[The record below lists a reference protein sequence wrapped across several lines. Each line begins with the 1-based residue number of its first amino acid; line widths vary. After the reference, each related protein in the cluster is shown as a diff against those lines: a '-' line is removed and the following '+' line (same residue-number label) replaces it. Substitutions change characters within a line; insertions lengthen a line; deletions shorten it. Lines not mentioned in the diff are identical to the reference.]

1 MLGIASTTVIFSV
14 VDGVLLRP
22 LPYPESERIV
32 SVSQSTRST
41 GISQH
46 ATAPANYLD
55 WAAQNDVFSDMAT
68 SRGGQ
73 GNLTEGDRP
82 ERLRLTAVSA
92 SFFKV
97 FGVAPILGRALQP
110 SDEKPGNANVVVLS
124 QGLWQRR
131 FGADRNVVGRNIQLN
146 GEPHTVVGVMP
157 ASFSPDNY
165 ARALDRFALERARA
179 SAPPD
184 AGSATLAR
192 QQLSR
197 CLGAFETGRL
207 TGAGADGDER
217 DHASPREGI
226 SE

>member
-1 MLGIASTTVIFSV
+1 METTLRDLRYALRILRENPGFTIIAVLALMLGIASTTVIFSV

-46 ATAPANYLD
+46 AAAPANYLD
-55 WAAQNDVFSDMAT
+55 WLAQNDVFSDMAT

-97 FGVAPILGRALQP
+97 FGVAPILGRTLQP
-110 SDEKPGNANVVVLS
+110 SDEKQVTRMLS
-124 QGLWQRR
+124 SSARVFGGGVSDPIQALSVAIFSSTARR
-131 FGADRNVVGRNIQLN
+131 IL
-146 GEPHTVVGVMP
+146 
-157 ASFSPDNY
+157 S
-165 ARALDRFALERARA
+165 
-179 SAPPD
+179 SA
-184 AGSATLAR
+184 
-192 QQLSR
+192 
-197 CLGAFETGRL
+197 
-207 TGAGADGDER
+207 
-217 DHASPREGI
+217 
-226 SE
+226 